1 MNKAVPRAAQE
12 PGQGGLSNERFAVVD
27 RAMLALFDQV
37 ARIAP
42 NPISVL
48 ILGETGVG
56 KEVLAEEIHRR
67 SGRRGRFVPLNCAAL
82 TETLLESELFG
93 HEKGAFTG
101 AIASKQGLF
110 ETADGGTVFL
120 DEIGDLP
127 ASIQVKLLRVL
138 EERKVLRVGGL
149 SPRSVDVRFIAATH
163 RDVER
168 DSNAGRFRSDL
179 YYRLNGITLTVPPL
193 RERRADIVP
202 IAERFILA
210 SSRALR
216 RAVPPAISAAAH
228 QLMMDYAWPG
238 NIRELR
244 NVIERGVLLCDGDE
258 LLPLHLPPKMQSAPS
273 PAPAPVPAS
282 EVLDVDPRARLMQQI
297 AEVERTRLVEAL
309 RRCGG
314 NQTQAAELLGIS
326 RRTLVTR
333 LGTYDLPRPRRR

>member
-1 MNKAVPRAAQE
+1 
-12 PGQGGLSNERFAVVD
+12 
-27 RAMLALFDQV
+27 
-37 ARIAP
+37 
-42 NPISVL
+42 L

-67 SGRRGRFVPLNCAAL
+67 SGRKGRFVPLNCAAL

-120 DEIGDLP
+120 DEVGDLP
-127 ASIQVKLLRVL
+127 PATQVKLLRVL

-149 SPRSVDVRFIAATH
+149 SARSVDVRFIAATH
-163 RDVER
+163 RDVEQDANR
-168 DSNAGRFRSDL
+168 GRFRSDL

-193 RERRADIVP
+193 RQRRADIVP
-202 IAERFILA
+202 LAERFLLA
-210 SSRALR
+210 TSHGLKRAT
-216 RAVPPAISAAAH
+216 PPAISAEARAV
-228 QLMMDYAWPG
+228 LVDYAWPG

-258 LLPLHLPPKMQSAPS
+258 LLPMHLPPKMISE
-273 PAPAPVPAS
+273 PVPAS
-282 EVLDVDPRARLMQQI
+282 PAALETDPRARLLQQI
-297 AEVERTRLVEAL
+297 EEVERTRLVEAL

-333 LGTYDLPRPRRR
+333 LGEYDLPRPRRR